1 MTMKRL
7 RRLLVSVSVA
17 ALAAA
22 GAASG
27 QSYGLGDQGIVI
39 GAAAFGGQNLGLQGS
54 LGSDG
59 YLYQPNFLST
69 FSAPVSLPNGAAIT
83 QICIYSTNFKPG
95 ATLQLQLEAVKFG
108 TPSAPGAVYPV
119 AGASVTAN
127 SANGYDFACSGPIS
141 YTFHDVADL
150 DGDQI
155 PDRIAH
161 RVSVAF
167 TPLDDTLGL
176 GGVRILW
183 HRQIS
188 PPPATPTFGDVPP
201 SAAFFPHVEALAAS
215 FITGGCSGGNYCP
228 NSPLTRAQMATF
240 LAKAL
245 GLHWPQ

>member
-1 MTMKRL
+1 MTTL
-7 RRLLVSVSVA
+7 RRLLVSISLA

-22 GAASG
+22 RASG

-39 GAAAFGGQNLGLQGS
+39 GAAAFVGQNQGLPGE
-54 LGSDG
+54 LRSDG
-59 YLYQPNFLST
+59 YLYQPNFQST
-69 FSAPVSLPNGAAIT
+69 FSAPVNLPDGAAIT
-83 QICIYSTNFKPG
+83 QICLYSTNFKPG
-95 ATLQLQLEAVKFG
+95 ATLQLQLEAVKLG
-108 TPSAPGAVYPV
+108 QLSPSVVYPV

-127 SANGYDFACSGPIS
+127 SANGYDFVCSGPIS
-141 YTFHDVADL
+141 YTFHDRADL

-161 RVSVAF
+161 RLSVAL

-188 PPPATPTFGDVPP
+188 AAPASPTFADVPP
-201 SAAFFPHVEALAAS
+201 GDPFFQHVEALAAS
-215 FITGGCSGGNYCP
+215 YVTGGCGGGNYCP
-228 NSPLTRAQMATF
+228 NDLLKRAQMAVF